1 LRDSG
6 EAGGDESQE
15 IQFALGEN
23 EIKVLTMTVHD
34 EIVFDNQSHKLFIIS
49 AASGIGFITFIR
61 KVMKTKIILM
71 ILFILSN

>member
-1 LRDSG
+1 
-6 EAGGDESQE
+6 
-15 IQFALGEN
+15 
-23 EIKVLTMTVHD
+23 MTVHD
-34 EIVFDNQSHKLFIIS
+34 EIVFDNQSHKLFIIT

>member
-1 LRDSG
+1 
-6 EAGGDESQE
+6 
-15 IQFALGEN
+15 
-23 EIKVLTMTVHD
+23 MTVHD

-71 ILFILSN
+71 ILFILSDKKGNPYTIKVWRRSFSRW